1 MMPHGILTKLLG
13 IWSIQLENT
22 TVFREYSHRQL
33 IFRKWPAG
41 SLPAPKL
48 GLRQKEQ
55 GVPVEADDDGR
66 PKAEG
71 IRHGDMSVE
80 LPVKMPFSF
89 SLCEFSTESK
99 QEQEEQAKLQ
109 RGTEH
114 LVQILGC
121 TLWLNKRFRQLSVS
135 FLLSLLSGAAIRT
148 QWQVRHGWGWVS
160 VKYLISL
167 ILAVFFNPFCTLGN
181 GVRKNSS
188 ASAGNWTAS
197 DNENI

>member
-1 MMPHGILTKLLG
+1 MT
-13 IWSIQLENT
+13 
-22 TVFREYSHRQL
+22 
-33 IFRKWPAG
+33 
-41 SLPAPKL
+41 
-48 GLRQKEQ
+48 
-55 GVPVEADDDGR
+55 GVRR
-66 PKAEG
+66 PKG
-71 IRHGDMSVE
+71 LDMVKCQLSCQLKCHSVF
-80 LPVKMPFSF
+80 PFVNF
-89 SLCEFSTESK
+89 QLNPNK
-99 QEQEEQAKLQ
+99 NKRNDAKLQ